1 VSLTANFQVLDIG
14 SGLGGRA
21 RTLAETY
28 GFRVTGNDMTQ
39 AFCDAPA
46 TLSRWVGLGGRVS
59 FRQGDATSL
68 PFADGQFDAA
78 MNIHVAMNIA
88 SKDEMY
94 EEARRVL
101 KRGSRFGGLRH
112 PARRRGRNVIS
123 GALRPRAIH
132 RSFGHICHA
141 VALDGCRVQ
150 DCGRARL
157 RGGKPALVRGT
168 RGASSGV
175 PGKNFPEKARNQV
188 DYLRDRRIRTV
199 SSFARFELY
208 G

>member
-1 VSLTANFQVLDIG
+1 
-14 SGLGGRA
+14 
-21 RTLAETY
+21 
-28 GFRVTGNDMTQ
+28 
-39 AFCDAPA
+39 
-46 TLSRWVGLGGRVS
+46 LGGRVS

-78 MNIHVAMNIA
+78 MSIHVAMNIA
-88 SKDEMY
+88 SNDEMY

-101 KRGSRFGGLRH
+101 KRGSRFGVYDILQGEGGEMLFPVLGPVSH
-112 PARRRGRNVIS
+112 PSVIWPHLMPCS
-123 GALRPRAIH
+123 R
-132 RSFGHICHA
+132 
-141 VALDGCRVQ
+141 LDGCRVQ

-199 SSFARFELY
+199 SYNCEV
-208 G
+208 